1 MAFWSVKNIPTKGE
15 IKAKQ
20 IIQEFID
27 SKGMDIK
34 PGTEEYTIFMRGIL
48 LGEYPDLTGIA
59 SEFIKNQEAL
69 DAVLDYAWK
78 HSGYKDRYGGYLNKK
93 LDKRYII

>member
-1 MAFWSVKNIPTKGE
+1 
-15 IKAKQ
+15 
-20 IIQEFID
+20 
-27 SKGMDIK
+27 MDIK
-34 PGTEEYTIFMRGIL
+34 PGTEEYTILMQEIVR
-48 LGEYPDLTGIA
+48 GEYPELTGNA
-59 SEFIKNQEAL
+59 PDFIKNQEDL